1 MKISKTWKVQEV
13 AVMEM
18 RILADLLEQA
28 EEYGN
33 TVDEVPAHEE
43 DLEDPGDGGV
53 EGDEEDN
60 LPDPERL
67 FNAEVVERRCIGR
80 KKRVAFVGEGVL
92 MRKSKRT
99 KTVPRRLLD

>member
-1 MKISKTWKVQEV
+1 
-13 AVMEM
+13 MEM

-80 KKRVAFVGEGVL
+80 KKKGRICWGGGADEEKQENKNRAKEVIGL
-92 MRKSKRT
+92 NSQNNK
-99 KTVPRRLLD
+99 